1 MINGHWVDT
10 DITSNMHRLIEM
22 NDVPTMIRV
31 LEEVSE
37 FFSEAYA
44 KGMDAIIEKGVA
56 LVCLFCLFCLIVF
69 IKWQQQQLTQMER
82 HVPPAPIILPFFFY
96 IHTHLGKK

>member
-1 MINGHWVDT
+1 
-10 DITSNMHRLIEM
+10 
-22 NDVPTMIRV
+22 
-31 LEEVSE
+31 
-37 FFSEAYA
+37 
-44 KGMDAIIEKGVA
+44 MDAIIEKGVA